1 MNFFSSI
8 YKRAK
13 YGRLQSNNIEA
24 PETLDIPVK
33 NSDPHTL
40 FSTGAMRMRLY
51 VRIFFFLQSQSI
63 VVSFLPLE

>member
-40 FSTGAMRMRLY
+40 FSTRAMRMMLY
-51 VRIFFFLQSQSI
+51 VRIFFFL
-63 VVSFLPLE
+63 